1 MAETDQS
8 ATQEDSYRYW
18 VDERVRFAD
27 LDLIGHVNNKAY
39 CTYAESCRAAFLRHT
54 GMWDMS
60 SDRQGV
66 VIRLEINYLLELNY
80 PAELRIG
87 LRVLSVGA
95 SSFTVGLGMFSG
107 STCHATALTVVV
119 RIDAKTRQKVAL
131 NDEERAA
138 LAPFLA

>member
-1 MAETDQS
+1 MAEIDRS
-8 ATQEDSYRYW
+8 ATQQDSYRYW

-54 GMWDMS
+54 GLWDMNS
-60 SDRQGV
+60 VRQGV
-66 VIRLEINYLLELNY
+66 VIRLEINYLQELNY
-80 PAELRIG
+80 PADIRIG
-87 LRVLSVGA
+87 LRVLSIGG

-107 STCHATALTVVV
+107 ETCHATALTVIV

-131 NDEERAA
+131 NDEERTA